1 MNKTRNVSQ
10 YWLLLGT
17 MYGPMIGHAIGKV
30 VVGARRKFRDDTM
43 DVFWYSV
50 YGLLI
55 GLALAVIAEVLSRSK
70 RHATYGLNRIY
81 SVLWWFLPVAV
92 ILYVTIVPAITVAR

>member
-1 MNKTRNVSQ
+1 MNKTRYVSQ

-17 MYGPMIGHAIGKV
+17 MYGPIIGHAIGRV
-30 VVGARRKFRDDTM
+30 VVGARRKLRDDTM

-55 GLALAVIAEVLSRSK
+55 GLALAVIAELLSRSE
-70 RHATYGLNRIY
+70 RIATYPLDQIY

-92 ILYVTIVPAITVAR
+92 ILYVTIVPAITVSR